1 MGRILPLFFLDLCSS
16 ESIVVVFRVRRRI
29 GSTVG
34 APMLPGDLA
43 LSDLLS
49 GSGGAGHGG
58 DDTGQQMHS
67 IKAPRSESTFVNI
80 VSLIRR
86 FPMHF

>member
-34 APMLPGDLA
+34 AQCSLGIRLFLICCLVQVALVMAAMTLA
-43 LSDLLS
+43 S
-49 GSGGAGHGG
+49 
-58 DDTGQQMHS
+58 
-67 IKAPRSESTFVNI
+67 R
-80 VSLIRR
+80 
-86 FPMHF
+86 